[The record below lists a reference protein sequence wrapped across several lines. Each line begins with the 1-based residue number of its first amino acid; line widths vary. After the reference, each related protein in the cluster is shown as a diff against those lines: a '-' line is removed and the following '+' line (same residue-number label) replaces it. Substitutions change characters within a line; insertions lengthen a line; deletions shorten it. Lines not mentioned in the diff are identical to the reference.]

1 MIWPV
6 LYSLTMNELR
16 RLGTK
21 AALKEI
27 AKRTAKSAAKTL
39 KKEGLKTSKFIKRR
53 TNLKTGIAKATKMIP
68 GANLKRRNPFE
79 VPKIDLTKLKTAH
92 PLRNKGIAAGTTLG
106 AATGYVAGRSDAE
119 KKKKKKKIKR
129 SMTWNK

>member
-1 MIWPV
+1 MVGFLAP
-6 LYSLTMNELR
+6 LYTLTINELR
-16 RLGTK
+16 RRGTK

-27 AKRTAKSAAKTL
+27 AKRTAKSTAKTL

-53 TNLKTGIAKATKMIP
+53 
-68 GANLKRRNPFE
+68 NPFE
-79 VPKIDLTKLKTAH
+79 VPKIDLNKLRTAH
-92 PLRNKGIAAGTTLG
+92 PSRNKGIVAGTTLG
-106 AATGYVAGRSDAE
+106 AATGYVAGGSDAE

>member
-1 MIWPV
+1 MPIPAAYIGAG
-6 LYSLTMNELR
+6 LYTLTMTQLR

-27 AKRTAKSAAKTL
+27 AKRTAKSTAKTL
-39 KKEGLKTSKFIKRR
+39 KR

-68 GANLKRRNPFE
+68 GANLKRRTPFE
-79 VPKIDLTKLKTAH
+79 VPRVDLNKLRTAH

-119 KKKKKKKIKR
+119 
-129 SMTWNK
+129 NKNHMGFD

>member
-1 MIWPV
+1 MAYWALPA

-27 AKRTAKSAAKTL
+27 AKRTAKTL
-39 KKEGLKTSKFIKRR
+39 KKEGLKTTKY
-53 TNLKTGIAKATKMIP
+53 KTGISRVGT
-68 GANLKRRNPFE
+68 
-79 VPKIDLTKLKTAH
+79 VDLTKLKTAH
-92 PLRNKGIAAGTTLG
+92 PLRNRGVAAGTTLG
-106 AATGYVAGRSDAE
+106 AAAGYVAGRSDAE
-119 KKKKKKKIKR
+119 KKKKKKKKKTKP